1 LGLPGWVVDLR
12 HDAAHGELPTLPS
25 LRMAAKT
32 LLEFFSTL
40 YWKPHS
46 ETRQVAKE
54 QALELLLRCKT
65 LSEEM
70 SMESIAAAHMSIT
83 TTQNSQLIR
92 ANNFVTLVS
101 MDIGIPLAV
110 AALIDGIN
118 SSTKENN
125 GFLIPS
131 SAENFTETDAG
142 FAKIRKRYEKLVVT
156 IQQSWPGF
164 LHALI
169 VGAVDSIIQ
178 ISLQQKNWSRT
189 LPSDDCAV
197 NVIARRKRFF
207 LSSWVCYVMSR
218 QFLSCLEN
226 ATDESGR
233 PIVLAQSNNTNND
246 RACPSSGNVSGD
258 VLKSLNIPLN
268 SLCDRLSSVE
278 LHRDCEEINRLL
290 SFFHSILGKERVENE
305 SCLVALT
312 AKSPRKRTLSQHTT
326 FPAKKK
332 NFAELIPKEKKPA
345 VSIVQPSSLEEME
358 AMFLSS
364 DDEEKSASC
373 ELSCGHDQK
382 IGKSAEEEEEKI
394 SSPWSRCHSWDSC
407 AIGSFPG
414 QPPRRDFYTV

>member
-1 LGLPGWVVDLR
+1 LLAPYNSGEASIERLGLPGWVVDLR

-101 MDIGIPLAV
+101 MDIGMPLAV
-110 AALIDGIN
+110 
-118 SSTKENN
+118 
-125 GFLIPS
+125 
-131 SAENFTETDAG
+131 
-142 FAKIRKRYEKLVVT
+142 
-156 IQQSWPGF
+156 
-164 LHALI
+164 
-169 VGAVDSIIQ
+169 
-178 ISLQQKNWSRT
+178 
-189 LPSDDCAV
+189 
-197 NVIARRKRFF
+197 
-207 LSSWVCYVMSR
+207 
-218 QFLSCLEN
+218 
-226 ATDESGR
+226 
-233 PIVLAQSNNTNND
+233 
-246 RACPSSGNVSGD
+246 
-258 VLKSLNIPLN
+258 
-268 SLCDRLSSVE
+268 
-278 LHRDCEEINRLL
+278 
-290 SFFHSILGKERVENE
+290 
-305 SCLVALT
+305 